1 MAIKATFL
9 LPDEINNVLEELPAR
24 IRLDSGVKI
33 TKTELLVNLVRLL
46 RSAKINTKK
55 VHSVEDIINQLK
67 GYIRKVK

>member
-55 VHSVEDIINQLK
+55 VHSVDDIIDQLK
-67 GYIRKVK
+67 GHIRKGK

>member
-46 RSAKINTKK
+46 KSTKINTKK
-55 VHSVEDIINQLK
+55 VHSVEDIIHQLK
-67 GYIRKVK
+67 EHIRRRK